1 MKTLTTISG
10 HSKDNL
16 ALLKCLQGNKR
27 KEFEI
32 SNILPNHKVKE
43 KLFRENK
50 LKIDIDIE
58 KDIFNYSRKNIQKIE
73 FMPVNRLISQDEV
86 EKL

>member
-16 ALLKCLQGNKR
+16 ALLKCLQG
-27 KEFEI
+27 ET
-32 SNILPNHKVKE
+32 KE

-58 KDIFNYSRKNIQKIE
+58 KDIFNYSRKNIQKI
-73 FMPVNRLISQDEV
+73 
-86 EKL
+86 

>member
-1 MKTLTTISG
+1 M
-10 HSKDNL
+10 
-16 ALLKCLQGNKR
+16 
-27 KEFEI
+27 
-32 SNILPNHKVKE
+32 KE

-86 EKL
+86 EKIIGF

>member
-16 ALLKCLQGNKR
+16 ALLKCLQGETKE

-32 SNILPNHKVKE
+32 SNVLPNHKMKE

-58 KDIFNYSRKNIQKIE
+58 KDIFNYSRKIYIKYNLCQ
-73 FMPVNRLISQDEV
+73 LIG
-86 EKL
+86 

>member
-1 MKTLTTISG
+1 MPTGETKE
-10 HSKDNL
+10 
-16 ALLKCLQGNKR
+16 

-32 SNILPNHKVKE
+32 SNILPNHKMKE

-58 KDIFNYSRKNIQKIE
+58 KIFSIIAEKIYRK
-73 FMPVNRLISQDEV
+73 
-86 EKL
+86 

>member
-1 MKTLTTISG
+1 MKTLITISG

-16 ALLKCLQGNKR
+16 ALLKCLQGETKE

-32 SNILPNHKVKE
+32 SNVLPNHKMKE

-58 KDIFNYSRKNIQKIE
+58 KDIFNYSRKNIQKI
-73 FMPVNRLISQDEV
+73 
-86 EKL
+86 

>member
-1 MKTLTTISG
+1 MPTGGTKE
-10 HSKDNL
+10 
-16 ALLKCLQGNKR
+16 

-32 SNILPNHKVKE
+32 SNILPNHKMKE

-58 KDIFNYSRKNIQKIE
+58 KDIFNYSRKKYTE
-73 FMPVNRLISQDEV
+73 NRIYAS
-86 EKL
+86 

>member
-1 MKTLTTISG
+1 MPTGETKE
-10 HSKDNL
+10 
-16 ALLKCLQGNKR
+16 

-58 KDIFNYSRKNIQKIE
+58 KIFSIIAEKYTE
-73 FMPVNRLISQDEV
+73 NRIYAS
-86 EKL
+86 